1 MYGLSTEDLA
11 IQTRARGFA
20 DELIPFEEQAEAAG
34 GELPADLTAGH
45 AKRARELG
53 LHSTNMPA
61 ELGGGGCTTL
71 QQVLVQEQVG
81 RVTNA
86 LGWVAATPP
95 SWLPEVATADQVDRY
110 VRPAIAGEREECY
123 AITEEGAGSDVD
135 AIEATAHRDGD
146 EYLLNGVKWHVT
158 SYNTA
163 DFAFFQ
169 ARLRGGPHDGEHAMF
184 LVDLPS
190 PGVRVVR
197 TPAYSH
203 TISHHHPIV
212 AFENVRVPAANLVGA
227 EGDGMRFAYEWFR
240 FERLMVAARCLGAAG
255 RLTEEMTAFAATRRA
270 GGGVIADHG
279 LVAGMLAD
287 SLTELFAARAMAYET
302 ARGID
307 RGLDTPAAAGGQ
319 ASPAAAGGQTSK
331 VSHAQC
337 SMAKLY
343 CSEMAG
349 RVADRA
355 VQVFGGRGYMRENV
369 AERFYRELRV
379 ERIWEG
385 TSEIQRMIIARQMVK
400 RTPAA
405 LA

>member
-1 MYGLSTEDLA
+1 MYGLSEQDLD
-11 IQTRARGFA
+11 IQARARGFA
-20 DELIPFEEQAEAAG
+20 AELIPFEEQAEASG

-53 LHSTNMPA
+53 LAATNMPT

-71 QQVLVQEQVG
+71 QQVLVQEQMG
-81 RVTNA
+81 SVTNA

-95 SWLPEVATADQVDRY
+95 SWLPEVATADQFERY
-110 VRPAIAGEREECY
+110 VRPAISGDREECY
-123 AITEEGAGSDVD
+123 AITEEGAGTDVD
-135 AIEATAHRDGD
+135 AIEATASRDG
-146 EYLLNGVKWHVT
+146 EQYLLNGVKWHVT

-169 ARLRGGPHDGEHAMF
+169 AKLTGGPHHGEHAMF

-227 EGDGMRFAYEWFR
+227 EGDGMAFAYEWFR

-255 RLTEEMTAFAATRRA
+255 RLTGEMTAFAAARRS
-270 GGGVIADHG
+270 GGRAIAEQG

-287 SLTELFAARAMAYET
+287 SLTELFAARSMAYET

-307 RGLDTPAAAGGQ
+307 RGADV
-319 ASPAAAGGQTSK
+319 K

-385 TSEIQRMIIARQMVK
+385 TSEIQRMIIAAQMLK

>member
-1 MYGLSTEDLA
+1 MYGLSDEDLE
-11 IQTRARGFA
+11 IQSRARAFA
-20 DELIPFEEQAEAAG
+20 DELIPLEATAELAD
-34 GELPADLTAGH
+34 GELPADVTAGH

-53 LHSTNMPA
+53 LCAANMPT
-61 ELGGGGCTTL
+61 ELGGGGLSSL
-71 QQVLVQEQVG
+71 QQVLIQEQVG

-86 LGWVAATPP
+86 LAWVVATPP
-95 SWLPEVATADQVDRY
+95 SWLPPVATPYQMERFVL
-110 VRPAIAGEREECY
+110 PAIRGEREECY

-135 AIEATAHRDGD
+135 AIVATARRDRD
-146 EYLLNGVKWHVT
+146 EYLLNGEKWHVT

-169 ARLRGGPHDGEHAMF
+169 AKLAGGEHDGEHAMF

-190 PGVRVVR
+190 PGIRVVR
-197 TPAYSH
+197 TPRYTH

-212 AFENVRVPAANLVGA
+212 AFEDVRVPASHLVGA
-227 EGDGMRFAYEWFR
+227 EGDGMSFAYEWFR
-240 FERLMVAARCLGAAG
+240 FERLMVAARCLGGAD
-255 RLTEEMTAFAATRRA
+255 RLVAEMTAFAAQRQVRGRPISELGQVQA
-270 GGGVIADHG
+270 
-279 LVAGMLAD
+279 MLAD
-287 SLTELFAARAMAYET
+287 SLTELFAARSLTYET

-307 RGLDTPAAAGGQ
+307 AG
-319 ASPAAAGGQTSK
+319 TDVK
-331 VSHAQC
+331 VQHAQC

-343 CSEMAG
+343 ASEMAG

-369 AERFYRELRV
+369 AERFFRELRV

-385 TSEIQRMIIARQMVK
+385 TSEVQRAIIADQMVK
-400 RTPAA
+400 RGPGA

>member
-1 MYGLSTEDLA
+1 MYGLTGPDLE
-11 IQTRARGFA
+11 IQARARGFA
-20 DELIPFEEQAEAAG
+20 DELIPFELQAELSG
-34 GELPADLTAGH
+34 GELPADVTAAH

-53 LHSTNMPA
+53 LYATNMPR
-61 ELGGGGCTTL
+61 EFGGGGCTAL
-71 QQVLVQEQVG
+71 QQVLVQEQMG

-95 SWLPEVATADQVDRY
+95 SWLPAVATPDQIDRY
-110 VRPAIAGEREECY
+110 VRPAVVGQREECY

-135 AIEATAHRDGD
+135 AIQATARRDGD
-146 EYLLNGVKWHVT
+146 DYLLTGVKWHVT
-158 SYNTA
+158 SFNSA
-163 DFAFFQ
+163 DYAFFQ
-169 ARLRGGPHDGEHAMF
+169 ARLPSGDHAMF

-203 TISHHHPIV
+203 TIGHHHPIV

-227 EGDGMRFAYEWFR
+227 EGDGMSFAYEWFR
-240 FERLMVAARCLGAAG
+240 FERLMVAARCLGAAE
-255 RLTEEMTAFAATRRA
+255 RLTGEMTAFAAARRA
-270 GGGVIADHG
+270 GGRPVSEHG

-287 SLTELFAARAMAYET
+287 SLTELFAARALVYET

-307 RGLDTPAAAGGQ
+307 RGADV
-319 ASPAAAGGQTSK
+319 K

-343 CSEMAG
+343 GSEMAG

-369 AERFYRELRV
+369 AERFFRELRV

-385 TSEIQRMIIARQMVK
+385 TSEIQRMIIARQMTK
-400 RTPAA
+400 RGPAA

>member
-1 MYGLSTEDLA
+1 MYGLSSEDLDLQA
-11 IQTRARGFA
+11 RPRAFA
-20 DELIPFEEQAEAAG
+20 DELIPYEEQAELNQG
-34 GELPADLTAGH
+34 DLPPDLTAAQ
-45 AKRARELG
+45 AKRAIELG
-53 LHSTNMPA
+53 LYATNMPTD
-61 ELGGGGCTTL
+61 LGGGGCSSL
-71 QQVLVQEQVG
+71 QQVLVQEQMG

-95 SWLPEVATADQVDRY
+95 SWLPAVATRDQIDRY

-135 AIEATAHRDGD
+135 AIEATARRDGED
-146 EYLLNGVKWHVT
+146 YLLNGVKWHVT
-158 SYNTA
+158 SYNGA

-169 ARLRGGPHDGEHAMF
+169 ARLDGGPHHGEHAMF

-190 PGVRVVR
+190 PGVRLVR

-212 AFENVRVPAANLVGA
+212 AFEDVRVPAANLVGA
-227 EGDGMRFAYEWFR
+227 EGDGMACAQEWFR

-255 RLTEEMTAFAATRRA
+255 RLVDEMTAFAAGRVV
-270 GGGVIADHG
+270 GGQPISEYG

-287 SLTELFAARAMAYET
+287 SLTELFAARALVYET

-307 RGLDTPAAAGGQ
+307 RGADV
-319 ASPAAAGGQTSK
+319 K

-343 CSEMAG
+343 SSEMAG

-369 AERFYRELRV
+369 AERFFRELRV

-385 TSEIQRMIIARQMVK
+385 TSEIQRMIIARQMTK
-400 RTPAA
+400 RGPAL

>member
-1 MYGLSTEDLA
+1 MYGLSETDLQ
-11 IQTRARGFA
+11 IQARARTFA
-20 DELIPFEEQAEAAG
+20 DELIPLEVEAELND
-34 GELPADLTAGH
+34 GELPKDVVAGH
-45 AKRARELG
+45 KARAIELG
-53 LHSTNMPA
+53 LFATNMPA
-61 ELGGGGCTTL
+61 ELGGGGCTAL

-95 SWLPEVATADQVDRY
+95 SWLPAVATPYQLERFIRPT
-110 VRPAIAGEREECY
+110 VRGEREECY

-135 AIEATAHRDGD
+135 AIVATARRDGD
-146 EYLLNGVKWHVT
+146 DYLLTGEKWHVT
-158 SYNTA
+158 SFNSA
-163 DFAFFQ
+163 DYAFFQ
-169 ARLRGGPHDGEHAMF
+169 GKLVGGEHDGEHAMF

-197 TPAYSH
+197 TPAYTH

-212 AFENVRVPAANLVGA
+212 AFTDVRVPAAHLVGA
-227 EGDGMRFAYEWFR
+227 EGDGMSFAYEWFR
-240 FERLMVAARCLGAAG
+240 FERIMVAARCLGGAQ
-255 RLTEEMTAFAATRRA
+255 RLVEEMTAFATQREVQGQPISHLGAIQA
-270 GGGVIADHG
+270 
-279 LVAGMLAD
+279 MLAD
-287 SLTELFAARAMAYET
+287 SLTELFAARSLVYET

-307 RGLDTPAAAGGQ
+307 AGV
-319 ASPAAAGGQTSK
+319 SVK
-331 VSHAQC
+331 VQHAQC

-343 CSEMAG
+343 ASEMAG

-369 AERFYRELRV
+369 AERFFRELRV

-385 TSEIQRMIIARQMVK
+385 TSEVQRAIIADQMIK
-400 RTPAA
+400 RGPRA

>member
-1 MYGLSTEDLA
+1 MYGLSAEDQL
-11 IQTRARGFA
+11 IQARARAFA
-20 DELIPFEEQAEAAG
+20 DELIPFEVSAELAG
-34 GELPADLTAGH
+34 GELPPDVTAGH

-53 LHSTNMPA
+53 LTATNMPA
-61 ELGGGGCTTL
+61 ELGGGGCSTL
-71 QQVLVQEQVG
+71 QQVLVQEQMG

-95 SWLPEVATADQVDRY
+95 SWLPAVATPDQIERY

-123 AITEEGAGSDVD
+123 AITEEGAGSDVA
-135 AIEATAHRDGD
+135 AITATARRDGD
-146 EYLLNGVKWHVT
+146 DYRLDGTKWHVT

-163 DFAFFQ
+163 DYAFFQ
-169 ARLRGGPHDGEHAMF
+169 ARLAGGPHAGEHAMF

-190 PGVRVVR
+190 PGVRVLR

-212 AFENVRVPAANLVGA
+212 EFTDVRVPATQLIGA
-227 EGDGMRFAYEWFR
+227 EGDGMSFAYEWFR
-240 FERLMVAARCLGAAG
+240 FERLMVAARCLGAAE
-255 RLTEEMTAFAATRRA
+255 RLTAEMTAFATERQV
-270 GGGVIADHG
+270 GGRPISEYGT
-279 LVAGMLAD
+279 VAAMLAD
-287 SLTELFAARAMAYET
+287 SLTELFAARSMVYET

-307 RGLDTPAAAGGQ
+307 RGADVKIAHG
-319 ASPAAAGGQTSK
+319 
-331 VSHAQC
+331 QC

-343 CSEMAG
+343 ASEMAG

-369 AERFYRELRV
+369 AERFFRELRV

-385 TSEIQRMIIARQMVK
+385 TSEVQRAIIAAQMVK
-400 RTPAA
+400 RGPAA

>member
-1 MYGLSTEDLA
+1 MYGLSEEDRQ
-11 IQTRARGFA
+11 IQARARGFA
-20 DELIPFEEQAEAAG
+20 DELIPFEEQAELSG
-34 GELPADLTAGH
+34 GELPADVTAAH

-53 LHSTNMPA
+53 LHSTNMPK

-71 QQVLVQEQVG
+71 QQVLVQEQMG

-95 SWLPEVATADQVDRY
+95 SWLPTVATADQIERY

-135 AIEATAHRDGD
+135 AIEATAVNQGD
-146 EYLLNGVKWHVT
+146 YYLLNGTKWHVT
-158 SYNTA
+158 SFNTA

-169 ARLRGGPHDGEHAMF
+169 AKLQDGPHHGQHAMF

-197 TPAYSH
+197 TPAYTH

-212 AFENVRVPAANLVGA
+212 AFEQVPVPAANLVGA
-227 EGDGMRFAYEWFR
+227 EGDGMAFAYEWFR
-240 FERLMVAARCLGAAG
+240 FERLMVAARCLGAAD
-255 RLTEEMTAFAATRRA
+255 RLTAEMTAFAAARKA
-270 GGGVIADHG
+270 GGQPVSEYG

-287 SLTELFAARAMAYET
+287 SLTELFAARSMAYET
-302 ARGID
+302 ARAID
-307 RGLDTPAAAGGQ
+307 RGADT
-319 ASPAAAGGQTSK
+319 K

-343 CSEMAG
+343 SSEMAG

-385 TSEIQRMIIARQMVK
+385 TSEIQRMIIARQMTK
-400 RTPAA
+400 RGPAA